1 MPAVGGVS
9 GSRSPHPA
17 VLPLDQKTREE
28 RKYTLAQMAVMTPEG
43 HDVRYLHLIMSQT
56 GENPGQADS
65 GHEQDPVIEVIHL
78 TKQCPWL
85 NTYFVFKLSVRLG

>member
-17 VLPLDQKTREE
+17 VLPLDQKTREK

-65 GHEQDPVIEVIHL
+65 GHEQDPV
-78 TKQCPWL
+78 T
-85 NTYFVFKLSVRLG
+85 R